1 MLDKQNLEFYSFVV
15 SSTSAVISLFSV
27 SIAFMAYRRSSS
39 LSEKMNELTE
49 RATQVNE
56 LSKFSDVLDAA
67 EKDLS
72 PFIDQL
78 SSKAYK
84 FLKDIWDYADTLD
97 LRSQEDRCNQYM
109 RHTFYTIIGLLYN
122 SFSYELTGKN
132 YLRLYQRF
140 KTIVDIEDDLAKF
153 TPRYNKVNFSKEYS
167 AWQNNHLERQL
178 YHSKEFINIASEYLN
193 GISEK
198 DKLYRFSQEKIN
210 IIFHD
215 LRNNELLI
223 KKWIKIMEDLKKKN
237 DKYELIKLSDAY
249 QLNDTFDK
257 FLNKLIIVEHLYL
270 LEMDVTVEQTDCQ
283 LSRVIL
289 IGFILM
295 LIYYFNSWG
304 EWYEF

>member
-15 SSTSAVISLFSV
+15 ASTSAVISLFSV

-39 LSEKMNELTE
+39 LSEKMNELTD

-56 LSKFSDVLDAA
+56 LSKFSDVLNAA
-67 EKDLS
+67 EKELS
-72 PFIDQL
+72 PFIDHL
-78 SSKAYK
+78 SAKAYK
-84 FLKDIWDYADTLD
+84 FLKDIWDYTDTLD
-97 LRSQEDRCNQYM
+97 LRPQEGRCNQYM

-122 SFSYELTGKN
+122 SFSYELTWQT
-132 YLRLYQRF
+132 YQSLYRRF
-140 KTIVDIEDDLAKF
+140 KTIVDIEDDLAEF
-153 TPRYNKVNFSKEYS
+153 TPKYNKVNFFKEYS
-167 AWQNNHLERQL
+167 AWQNKHLERKL
-178 YHSKEFINIASEYLN
+178 YHSKEFINLVSEYIN

-210 IIFHD
+210 IIFQD
-215 LRNNELLI
+215 LRDNESLI
-223 KKWIKIMEDLKKKN
+223 KKWIKIMENLKNKN
-237 DKYELIKLSDAY
+237 ERYELVKLSDAY
-249 QLNDTFDK
+249 QLNKSFNK
-257 FLNKLIIVEHLYL
+257 FLNKLIILDHLYL

-295 LIYYFNSWG
+295 LIFYFNSWG